1 MSNEIIKQWSE
12 LGEKARSSLKK
23 INTLNTKSIKQLTK
37 LQMDMVSSCLEGSV
51 KKVQGVGQVTS
62 IEELMNLQSSLYKDL
77 TEKVLE
83 NAQKSVQ
90 LAMETKSAMD
100 DLLQAGL
107 SKQVPVA
114 AVIKKAVN
122 KAPVKPTVKK
132 TVAKKVVA
140 KKLAAKPAVKKV
152 VPTVAAKKAPVKA
165 TKSVVKKAPVKAA
178 VKKTP
183 VKKAVTANKTVAK
196 KPVVRKAPVKAVAK
210 RVPVKPAAVTA
221 KPVTRKADSSTMPKP
236 SARPSTEGDAKK

>member
-51 KKVQGVGQVTS
+51 KKVQGVGRVTS
-62 IEELMNLQSSLYKDL
+62 IEELMNLQSGLYKEL

-107 SKQVPVA
+107 SKQTPVS
-114 AVIKKAVN
+114 AVAKKAVK
-122 KAPVKPTVKK
+122 KAPVKAIVKKTPVKPTVKK
-132 TVAKKVVA
+132 TVV
-140 KKLAAKPAVKKV
+140 KPVVKKV
-152 VPTVAAKKAPVKA
+152 APKAAVTKAPAKVATTKPVAKRTPVKTAVKRAPVKKAVTVNKAVATKPATKKAPVKA
-165 TKSVVKKAPVKAA
+165 VTKKVVS
-178 VKKTP
+178 
-183 VKKAVTANKTVAK
+183 
-196 KPVVRKAPVKAVAK
+196 
-210 RVPVKPAAVTA
+210 KPAPA
-221 KPVTRKADSSTMPKP
+221 MPKP
-236 SARPSTEGDAKK
+236 SGRPSTEGDAKK

>member
-1 MSNEIIKQWSE
+1 MSNEIIKQWGE

-23 INTLNTKSIKQLTK
+23 INTLNTKSIKELTK

-62 IEELMNLQSSLYKDL
+62 IEELMNLQSSLYKEL

-107 SKQVPVA
+107 PKQEEVSPVTKQA
-114 AVIKKAVN
+114 
-122 KAPVKPTVKK
+122 VKK
-132 TVAKKVVA
+132 TPVKRPVAKPAVRKVVA
-140 KKLAAKPAVKKV
+140 K
-152 VPTVAAKKAPVKA
+152 A
-165 TKSVVKKAPVKAA
+165 TVKKAPVKAA
-178 VKKTP
+178 V
-183 VKKAVTANKTVAK
+183 
-196 KPVVRKAPVKAVAK
+196 RKAPVKAVTTKPVAK
-210 RVPVKPAAVTA
+210 KAPAKTVVKRAPVKKAVTVNKAVTTRSAAKKAPVAVAEKTVA
-221 KPVTRKADSSTMPKP
+221 KPAPTMPKP
-236 SARPSTEGDAKK
+236 SGRPSTEGDTKK

>member
-51 KKVQGVGQVTS
+51 KKVQGVGRVTS
-62 IEELMNLQSSLYKDL
+62 IEELMNLQSGLYKEL

-107 SKQVPVA
+107 SKQVPVS
-114 AVIKKAVN
+114 AVAKKAVK
-122 KAPVKPTVKK
+122 KAPAKAIVKK
-132 TVAKKVVA
+132 TVV
-140 KKLAAKPAVKKV
+140 KPAVKKV
-152 VPTVAAKKAPVKA
+152 APKA
-165 TKSVVKKAPVKAA
+165 TVRKAPVKAA
-178 VKKTP
+178 VTKAPAKVATTKPVAKRMPAKTAVKRTP
-183 VKKAVTANKTVAK
+183 VKKAVTANKAVTTKPAAK
-196 KPVVRKAPVKAVAK
+196 KAPVKAVTKKIVA
-210 RVPVKPAAVTA
+210 KPAPA
-221 KPVTRKADSSTMPKP
+221 MPKP
-236 SARPSTEGDAKK
+236 SGRPSTEGDSKK